1 MSPWQ
6 SLFLPHPGA
15 DPGPRQGPLRGPGA
29 ATLPIPLVCKVQGV
43 KCLPCRNILCLPLGF
58 SYFSSSSSEFPGR
71 CCWELP
77 RVLHPWA
84 LMLQFP
90 CSLCSP
96 DSIKLLPN
104 LFFFLFIFSS
114 LLKISCSCL
123 HRHRKYRI
131 TDCSLKRYFFI
142 YIIYTKFVNIFNLF
156 PYTVHFILHCTEV
169 GDNCNSWKRLLGQR
183 YLQRN

>member
-1 MSPWQ
+1 MSSLQEHLVFPWV
-6 SLFLPHPGA
+6 SVPSPSAVLSILG
-15 DPGPRQGPLRGPGA
+15 GA
-29 ATLPIPLVCKVQGV
+29 AG
-43 KCLPCRNILCLPLGF
+43 
-58 SYFSSSSSEFPGR
+58 SSL
-71 CCWELP
+71 EL
-77 RVLHPWA
+77 LHLWG

-114 LLKISCSCL
+114 LLKISCSWL

-131 TDCSLKRYFFI
+131 TDCSLKRYFYI
-142 YIIYTKFVNIFNLF
+142 YNIYKIVNILNLF

-169 GDNCNSWKRLLGQR
+169 SDNCNSWKRLLRQR
-183 YLQRN
+183 YWQRNCTPQPSGGSWWRLKL